1 MRRSS
6 NDRRMRA
13 RSPCNSSSLRHAVA
27 ACPCRRPGRSQRAI
41 IDSKI
46 TRNDAA
52 MEAEQINL
60 IANTLVGVD
69 TRTAELRRYL

>member
-1 MRRSS
+1 MALPTPGT
-6 NDRRMRA
+6 N
-13 RSPCNSSSLRHAVA
+13 A
-27 ACPCRRPGRSQRAI
+27 ARAI
-41 IDSKI
+41 IAHSKI

-60 IANTLVGVD
+60 IANTLGDID